1 VRAPGG
7 ASALAP
13 RTLRT
18 LPAIALGAAAIA
30 GCSGAGSEPF
40 RTAASLPSGERRPDA
55 IAVDLPTQPPAARS
69 EVQAGDGV
77 VTLRTPLGTEAAR
90 ATIQAFFRAVVRED
104 LTALGA
110 VISSATVV
118 QDLSAAAGGQSG
130 PGRTREAV
138 NFWGQRFR
146 QHEYGLLASQVVYRD
161 SEIETYRPSELGA
174 LPATLRQASSAA
186 LVGLG
191 EDDLV
196 LRVPIVTQN
205 VKSERLFGS
214 ELCFWLRRSGD
225 HYVIIHLAE
234 PFPL

>member
-1 VRAPGG
+1 MLRPRCVLRRAFEV
-7 ASALAP
+7 AL
-13 RTLRT
+13 L
-18 LPAIALGAAAIA
+18 LGAASVA
-30 GCSGAGSEPF
+30 GCGGPGSEPF

-55 IAVDLPTQPPAARS
+55 IAVDLPTEPPAARG
-69 EVQAGDGV
+69 EVPAGDGV

-90 ATIQAFFRAVVRED
+90 ATIRAFFRAVIQED
-104 LTALGA
+104 LTGLGS
-110 VISSATVV
+110 VLGSAAVV
-118 QDLSAAAGGQSG
+118 QDLSAAASGQGG
-130 PGRTREAV
+130 PGRTREAL

-146 QHEYGLLASQVVYRD
+146 QHEYGLLALQVVYRD

-174 LPATLRQASSAA
+174 LPATLRQAASAA
-186 LVGLG
+186 LSGLG
-191 EDDLV
+191 DDDLV